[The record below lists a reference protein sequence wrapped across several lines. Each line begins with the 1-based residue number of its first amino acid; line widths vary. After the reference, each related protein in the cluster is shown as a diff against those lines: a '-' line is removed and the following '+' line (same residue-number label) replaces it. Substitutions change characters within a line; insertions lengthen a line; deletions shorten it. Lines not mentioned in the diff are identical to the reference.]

1 MINLLLIDLK
11 LVLPSGNVVTLV
23 MPDGEDW
30 VCRYDDFSRARGEV
44 ILSAKF
50 LQRWAKRA

>member
-1 MINLLLIDLK
+1 MTNPLLINIK

-23 MPDGEDW
+23 MPDGDDW
-30 VCRYDDFSRARGEV
+30 VCRYDEFSRARGEV

>member
-1 MINLLLIDLK
+1 MTNPLLINIK

-23 MPDGEDW
+23 MPDGDDW
-30 VCRYDDFSRARGEV
+30 VCRYDEFSRARGEV

-50 LQRWAKRA
+50 LQRWARRA